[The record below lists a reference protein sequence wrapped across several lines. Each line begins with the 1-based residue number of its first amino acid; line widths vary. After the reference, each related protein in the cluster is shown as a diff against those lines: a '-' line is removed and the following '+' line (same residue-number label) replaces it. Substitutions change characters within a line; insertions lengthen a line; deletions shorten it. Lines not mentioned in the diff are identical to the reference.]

1 MTDDWQWFWAG
12 EGGRD
17 RILRDQVEGLHAQL
31 SSASSQT
38 HRLSSQLATL
48 SGSIESRL
56 NALSAAFD
64 AYVELGD
71 VREELAAYEEPAT
84 VRRSVMEAIDALAGG
99 RAATPVDP
107 RGLDYW
113 LPYAMNAVIGLVEG
127 RPDPAALDQARALS
141 PEADAFV
148 VAACGA
154 LGHGPA
160 VADLLPVVLVN
171 DTELTEHQRR
181 IWRAAAT
188 GAFGDLGDD
197 LAAVWRP
204 ALDAEPTTGWAA
216 WVDGH
221 AASPADG
228 ISWLRELVTPADPSV
243 PRSEAVEPIRRDADT
258 PLGQLPRQR
267 SDAPPAETELSPTA
281 ELRTVATDLIGR
293 GMPAEAPLL
302 QRSRELRARIER
314 PGRTTQPALPTSG
327 SSRRRWC
334 RRCVAPCCCPRPRR
348 RSGRPWCPGW
358 GLRWPR

>member
-17 RILRDQVEGLHAQL
+17 RILRDEVEGLHARL

-99 RAATPVDP
+99 RRRPRWIP

-127 RPDPAALDQARALS
+127 RPDPAALDQARSLS
-141 PEADAFV
+141 PEADTFV

-154 LGHGPA
+154 LGHGTA
-160 VADLLPVVLVN
+160 VADLLPVVLVS
-171 DTELTEHQRR
+171 DTELTEHQRGSGGPR
-181 IWRAAAT
+181 
-188 GAFGDLGDD
+188 
-197 LAAVWRP
+197 RP
-204 ALDAEPTTGWAA
+204 ACSATWVTTWARSGGPRWTASRRRAGRPGWTSTRS
-216 WVDGH
+216 
-221 AASPADG
+221 SPAAG
-228 ISWLRELVTPADPSV
+228 IAWLRGLVTPADPSV
-243 PRSEAVEPIRRDADT
+243 PRPRPSPSAQPTPRWVSFRAADDA
-258 PLGQLPRQR
+258 
-267 SDAPPAETELSPTA
+267 DAPPA
-281 ELRTVATDLIGR
+281 
-293 GMPAEAPLL
+293 
-302 QRSRELRARIER
+302 
-314 PGRTTQPALPTSG
+314 
-327 SSRRRWC
+327 
-334 RRCVAPCCCPRPRR
+334 
-348 RSGRPWCPGW
+348 
-358 GLRWPR
+358 